1 MDGAGVNET
10 ACGCAVA
17 IKGADKDAAAAPV
30 IGAPADKGRF
40 EEDDEE
46 DDAFMSGALNDG
58 WNATAGGG
66 SGGGGSTLNLGGR
79 RKGIQ
84 TKTRRA
90 VG

>member
-1 MDGAGVNET
+1 MDGAGVKDT

-17 IKGADKDAAAAPV
+17 IKGADKALPAAPLM
-30 IGAPADKGRF
+30 GAPADKGRL
-40 EEDDEE
+40 EEDGNE

-66 SGGGGSTLNLGGR
+66 SGGGGSTLNLES
-79 RKGIQ
+79 KQ
-84 TKTRRA
+84 TRWA